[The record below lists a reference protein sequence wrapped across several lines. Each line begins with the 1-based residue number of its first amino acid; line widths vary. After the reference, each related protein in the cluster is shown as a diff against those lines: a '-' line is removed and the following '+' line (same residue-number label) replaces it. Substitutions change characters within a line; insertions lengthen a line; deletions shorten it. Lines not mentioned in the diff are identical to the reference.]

1 VPAAARILLL
11 SILCCVAAFAPLPA
25 NAHHKRHHHKPTR
38 KEVDLIA
45 QAIATATDRE
55 PMLASSEVL
64 VLDQESN
71 DVLLW
76 KNASQAQPMASIT
89 KLMTALVVLEADQPM
104 DEMLE
109 ISEADEHLD
118 KPSYSRLT
126 RGTQLTRAE
135 MLHLALMA
143 SENRAAHA
151 LARNY
156 PGGLAACIA
165 AMNAKADTIGMRSTH
180 YVEPTGLSPQ
190 NVASAEDL
198 SKLVIVASLNPTLT
212 AYSTD
217 EKFAVPMGQ
226 RLVEFHTTDKLVAHA
241 DWNIILQKTGYI
253 AEAGKCLVMKAIIE
267 SREIV
272 IVLMNSTGARTRLVD
287 AQRIKSWLDVRASK
301 LASST

>member
-1 VPAAARILLL
+1 
-11 SILCCVAAFAPLPA
+11 
-25 NAHHKRHHHKPTR
+25 
-38 KEVDLIA
+38 
-45 QAIATATDRE
+45 
-55 PMLASSEVL
+55 
-64 VLDQESN
+64 
-71 DVLLW
+71 
-76 KNASQAQPMASIT
+76 
-89 KLMTALVVLEADQPM
+89 VVLEADQPM

-109 ISEADEHLD
+109 ISDADQHLD
-118 KPSYSRLT
+118 KPSFSRLR
-126 RGTQLTRAE
+126 RGTRLTRAE

-165 AMNAKADTIGMRSTH
+165 AMNAKAEALGMTSTH
-180 YVEPTGLSPQ
+180 YAEPTGLSPQ

-226 RLVEFHTTDKLVAHA
+226 RLIEFHTTDKLVAHA

-253 AEAGKCLVMKAIIE
+253 AEAGKCLVMKAVIE

-272 IVLMNSTGARTRLVD
+272 IVLMNSAGAKTRLVD
-287 AQRIKSWLDVRASK
+287 AQRIKSWLDVKASR
-301 LASST
+301 LASSS